1 MNTSSNP
8 SPNTSTQPLDR
19 IRRHRPGHAQR
30 VATTIGLA
38 LALAA
43 GAGAHTATAGETTGS
58 GKPITVHAKSECA
71 FSGLDDIDEGEDPAD
86 PTTDDFGRTQ
96 NYGQI
101 VRYAGSLGGVP
112 GYACN
117 PTRGFGG

>member
-1 MNTSSNP
+1 VNTSS
-8 SPNTSTQPLDR
+8 NTSTQPLDR
-19 IRRHRPGHAQR
+19 IRRHRPGLAQR
-30 VATTIGLA
+30 VAPTIGHA

-43 GAGAHTATAGETTGS
+43 GAGAGTAMAGETTGS
-58 GKPITVHAKSECA
+58 GKPITIHATSECA
-71 FSGLDDIDEGEDPAD
+71 YSGLDDLDEGEDPQD

-101 VRYAGSLGGVP
+101 VRYAGSLGGIP